1 MLNITFRN
9 EAQETFF
16 NFTKRNSCFSGGYGN
31 GKSYTGCQKILL
43 LSLTF
48 PGYRSVIAR
57 KTFKSLKSTTMAT
70 FFKLLPEGK
79 KSEFIERHSEID
91 GITIFKNG
99 SSILWMHLDE
109 VNEMSL
115 RGLEINSVLIDQA
128 EEIDESVYLTL
139 DARIGRWDQAKIPEH
154 LLTPDYPRDSL
165 GRPQAPSYMMILV
178 NPDVEFHWV
187 WRRYH
192 PDSPEWKE
200 KFHRTHDYV
209 ERGTDESM
217 YTPDTIEQMKSR
229 DPEWVARFF
238 QGKWGVGE
246 GSIHIVPPESVLHVS
261 KEQLKNFLSKAAL
274 YRAMDHGDS
283 APTCCLWFGVFGGVH
298 VCYREYYSPGQL
310 ISHHRRAISALSEGE
325 TYINNLADP
334 AIFKK
339 ASQKHG
345 GFWCV
350 ADEYVDPSIDAPRI
364 AWNPADNNEFATR
377 NRINEWLRKDPLLK
391 NPFTGDIGCS
401 KLLFIAKSSAHSD
414 GVEHVIYQTRAQKRD
429 LLDTINGKSIFSDE
443 RDKKVPDHAYDPL
456 RYYVASHALGLKEPR
471 KKYEPGTM
479 GYARKMVKAL
489 HKSGY
494 FNKHYGQG

>member
-1 MLNITFRN
+1 MLTIAFRN

-48 PGYRSVIAR
+48 PGYRTVIAR
-57 KTFKSLKSTTMAT
+57 KTYKSLKSTTMAT
-70 FFKLLPEGK
+70 FFKLLPDGK
-79 KSEFIERHSEID
+79 KSEFIERHSETD
-91 GITIFKNG
+91 GITVFKNG
-99 SSILWMHLDE
+99 SEILWMHLDE
-109 VNEMSL
+109 VNETSL

-139 DARIGRWDQAKIPEH
+139 DARIGRWDQAKVPPEI
-154 LLTPDYPRDSL
+154 LTEDFPRDAM
-165 GRPQAPSYMMILV
+165 GRPQPPSYMMVLV
-178 NPDVEFHWV
+178 NPDIEYHWV

-192 PDSPEWKE
+192 YDSPEWKA
-200 KFHRTHDYV
+200 KYHATHDYV

-238 QGKWGVGE
+238 QGKWGIGE
-246 GSIHIVPPESVLHVS
+246 GSIHIISSKSILHVTA
-261 KEQLKNFLSKAAL
+261 EQVKNFLSKAAL
-274 YRAMDHGDS
+274 YRSMDHGDS

-310 ISHHRRAISALSEGE
+310 ISYHRKAIVSLSTSE
-325 TYINNLADP
+325 TYMNNLADP

-339 ASQKHG
+339 ASQKNG

-350 ADEYVDPSIDAPRI
+350 ADEYTDHAIDAPPI
-364 AWNPADNNEFATR
+364 AWNPADNNEHATR
-377 NRINEWLRKDPLLK
+377 NRINEWLRVDPALK
-391 NPFTGDIGCS
+391 NPLTGEQGCPR
-401 KLLFIAKSSAHSD
+401 LLFIARSEQHEF
-414 GVEHVIYQTRAQKRD
+414 GVENVIHQVRAQKRE

-443 RDKKVPDHAYDPL
+443 RDKNVADHAYDPL
-456 RYYVASHALGLKEPR
+456 RYYVASHSQGMREIR

-479 GYARKMVKAL
+479 GYARKVVKAL
-489 HKSGY
+489 NKSGY
-494 FNKHYGQG
+494 FKEYYGR

>member
-9 EAQETFF
+9 EAQEAFF

-31 GKSYTGCQKILL
+31 GKSFVGCQKILL

-57 KTFKSLKSTTMAT
+57 KVYRALKSTTMAT
-70 FFKLLPEGK
+70 FFKLLPDGK
-79 KSEFIERHSEID
+79 KSELIERHSDLD
-91 GITIFKNG
+91 GVTVFKNG
-99 SSILWMHLDE
+99 SEIIWMHLDE
-109 VNEMSL
+109 VDEMSL

-128 EEIDESVYLTL
+128 EEIGESVYLTL
-139 DARIGRWDQAKIPEH
+139 DARIGRWDQAKVPQE
-154 LLTPDYPRDSL
+154 LLTDDFPRDAM
-165 GRPQAPSYMMILV
+165 GRPQPPSYMMILV
-178 NPDVEFHWV
+178 NPDVEYHWV

-200 KFHRTHDYV
+200 KYYKTHDYV

-246 GSIHIVPPESVLHVS
+246 GSIHIIPAQSILHVS
-261 KEQLKNFLSKAAL
+261 KEQIKNFLNKAAL

-283 APTCCLWFGVFGGVH
+283 APTCCLWLGVFGGVH

-310 ISHHRRAISALSEGE
+310 ISHHRKAIAALSEGE

-339 ASQKHG
+339 ASQKNG

-350 ADEYVDPSIDAPRI
+350 ADEYMDPGLDAPRI
-364 AWNPADNNEFATR
+364 AWNPADNNEFSTR
-377 NRINEWLRKDPLLK
+377 NRINEWLRIDPSLK
-391 NPFTGDIGCS
+391 NPFTGEQGCA
-401 KLLFIAKSSAHSD
+401 KLIFIARDPSHD
-414 GVEHVIYQTRAQKRD
+414 YGVENVIIQTRSQKRE
-429 LLDTINGKSIFSDE
+429 LIDTINGKSIFSDE
-443 RDKKVPDHAYDPL
+443 RDKSIPDHAYDPL
-456 RYYVASHALGLKEPR
+456 RYYVASHALGLWEP
-471 KKYEPGTM
+471 KKRYEPGTM
-479 GYARKMVKAL
+479 GYARKVVKAL
-489 HKSGY
+489 KTSGY
-494 FNKHYGQG
+494 FNRYGR